1 MTEPSREAL
10 EALAEQHA
18 RNWGANSNGGTVSML
33 VDFAVT
39 VARAAKPE
47 RERVMSKDELET
59 EMRDLAMTVKVA
71 TIEACAKIAEQNY
84 ALMFTNRENRETAR
98 KVSKQIVLGIRALEG
113 TSA

>member
-71 TIEACAKIAEQNY
+71 TIESCAKIAEQC
-84 ALMFTNRENRETAR
+84 LVGHTAED
-98 KVSKQIVLGIRALEG
+98 IAACIRALKR
-113 TSA
+113 TPA